1 MVERE
6 VSKRGQCARC
16 HRRLTDP
23 VSIYRGTGPVC
34 WAASGGDAFEA
45 DLEASD
51 EEWTRREQLLR
62 AGGEIDL
69 GCNWEY
75 DEGEDYLPC
84 TVRVSVRFVGPH
96 PGRPEG
102 VFEAYGRLINSSWL
116 VDGAEVVFSSGTDLR
131 AVYAAAVMAGPRCAA
146 QAAWR
151 RKQLA
156 RRFRARAA

>member
-1 MVERE
+1 M
-6 VSKRGQCARC
+6 
-16 HRRLTDP
+16 
-23 VSIYRGTGPVC
+23 GPVC

-45 DLEASD
+45 DLEVSD
-51 EEWTRREQLLR
+51 EEWARREAVLR
-62 AGGEIDL
+62 NGGEIDL

-75 DEGEDYLPC
+75 DQGEDYLPC
-84 TVRVSVRFVGPH
+84 RVRVSLRFNAALGL
-96 PGRPEG
+96 
-102 VFEAYGRLINSSWL
+102 FEAYGSLINPDRRLIMQE
-116 VDGAEVVFSSGTDLR
+116 EVVFEDGTDLR